1 MVAASA
7 VVGVVASVGMPA
19 AAEPDYPS
27 WADIQ
32 QAKQSEASKQAE
44 ISKLG
49 EILTGLQA
57 AADAAAQ
64 TAGIAGEAFRN
75 ATVELESAKQ
85 REAELASQ
93 VAAAEAAAQQSKI
106 RAGLIAAS
114 IARQGGG
121 DLTLDLLLNA
131 NDAEDLLRQLSAASK
146 VGQSAAEVYRQAI
159 MDQRTSQTLADQA
172 GAASQERE
180 RLASEAQA
188 ASDAAQDAAAAA
200 DAAYAEQAAH
210 ADQLY
215 AQLAALKDTTAELE
229 RERANGVAA
238 EQAAAVAAALAA
250 ASSASAGSNAQSS
263 ASPTSSAPASGAV
276 EAAIAFASEQIG
288 DSYGLGGVGPDVWD
302 CSGLT
307 LMAYRAAGISIGS
320 HSATNQ
326 YRTLADRGLAVDLSD
341 IQRGDLLFW
350 GGGGSYY
357 HVAIYLGGGRILEAP
372 DYGKPV
378 RNYYIWGSPSAA
390 ARPAG

>member
-1 MVAASA
+1 
-7 VVGVVASVGMPA
+7 MPA

-44 ISKLG
+44 IARLG
-49 EILTGLQA
+49 EILNGLQA

-75 ATVELESAKQ
+75 ASVELETAKQ
-85 REAELASQ
+85 RESELNAQ
-93 VAAAEAAAQQSKI
+93 VAGAQSAAQQSKI

-131 NDAEDLLRQLSAASK
+131 NDADDLLRQLSSASK

-159 MDQRTSQTLADQA
+159 MDQRTAQTLADQA

-180 RLASEAQA
+180 RLAAEAQS
-188 ASDAAQDAAAAA
+188 ASEAAQDAAAAA

-210 ADQLY
+210 ADELY

-263 ASPTSSAPASGAV
+263 ASPTSSAPASGAL
-276 EAAIAFASEQIG
+276 ETAIAFASEQIG

>member
-1 MVAASA
+1 
-7 VVGVVASVGMPA
+7 MPA

-44 ISKLG
+44 IARLG
-49 EILTGLQA
+49 EILNGLQA

-75 ATVELESAKQ
+75 ASVELETAKQ
-85 REAELASQ
+85 RESELNAQ
-93 VAAAEAAAQQSKI
+93 VAGAQSAAQQSKI

-131 NDAEDLLRQLSAASK
+131 NDADDLLRQLSSASK

-159 MDQRTSQTLADQA
+159 MDQRTAQTLADQA

-180 RLASEAQA
+180 RLAAEAQA

-263 ASPTSSAPASGAV
+263 ASPTSSAPASGAL
-276 EAAIAFASEQIG
+276 ETAIAFASEQIG

>member
-1 MVAASA
+1 
-7 VVGVVASVGMPA
+7 MPA

-44 ISKLG
+44 IARLG
-49 EILTGLQA
+49 EILNGLQA

-75 ATVELESAKQ
+75 ASVELETAKQ
-85 REAELASQ
+85 RESELNAQ
-93 VAAAEAAAQQSKI
+93 VAGAQSAAQQSKI

-131 NDAEDLLRQLSAASK
+131 NDADDLLRQLSSASK

-159 MDQRTSQTLADQA
+159 MDQRTAQTLADQA

-180 RLASEAQA
+180 RLAAEAQS
-188 ASDAAQDAAAAA
+188 ASEAAQDAAAAA

-210 ADQLY
+210 ADELY

-263 ASPTSSAPASGAV
+263 ASPTSSAPASGAL
-276 EAAIAFASEQIG
+276 ESAIAFASEQIG

-326 YRTLADRGLAVDLSD
+326 YRTLADRGLAVALGD

-378 RNYYIWGSPSAA
+378 RNYYVWGSPSAA